1 MATYRFY
8 LDSRKDFQ
16 SVLLGK
22 RFSFGVLSLRND
34 SLDSKEAQGQDY
46 SFTMKRKSIDLGKI
60 LTATRGRRKAPPFK
74 IGIVV
79 VWMRMF
85 PVGSQAVMLCLQLVE
100 LFSRNYKVQLFW
112 RRCVTVVGL

>member
-1 MATYRFY
+1 MATYRFH
-8 LDSRKDFQ
+8 LDSKKDFQ

-34 SLDSKEAQGQDY
+34 SLDSKEAQGQYY
-46 SFTMKRKSIDLGKI
+46 SFTMKRNSIDLGKI
-60 LTATRGRRKAPPFK
+60 LTATRGRCKAPPFK

-79 VWMRMF
+79 VWMRIF
-85 PVGSQAVMLCLQLVE
+85 PVGSQAVMPCLQLVE
-100 LFSRNYKVQLFW
+100 LFRRNYKVQLFW